1 MESLS
6 KYDTNFQK
14 RLINFNY
21 IKINFFPA
29 QNKTK
34 NHNIQNQRQHTK
46 RKQNTYIHIS
56 IHIEY
61 HFRITF

>member
-1 MESLS
+1 MEGL
-6 KYDTNFQK
+6 YDANFQK
-14 RLINFNY
+14 RLMNFNN

-29 QNKTK
+29 PNKPK
-34 NHNIQNQRQHTK
+34 NHYIQNQRQHTK
-46 RKQNTYIHIS
+46 RKQNTYPYIS